1 MYKKTTNQAQVRRR
15 HAGATG
21 NEGTTT
27 KTERRSDLEWLFPL
41 RSMHYVKHALKLRGT
56 QKIDDEST
64 QGAAHKAVSIVTA
77 DTS

>member
-41 RSMHYVKHALKLRGT
+41 RSMHYVKHALKLRDT
-56 QKIDDEST
+56 QKIDGDRS
-64 QGAAHKAVSIVTA
+64 KI
-77 DTS
+77 